1 MNIEQIRDYCL
12 SKQLVTE
19 DSAFGPEIL
28 NYRFFN
34 KIFLCIDLERPQLV
48 AMKCDVDYAVDL
60 RDRYCGITG
69 AWHWNKRSWNDVRL
83 NEDVPDAVILELIDH
98 AYDQIRKSLPKK
110 TLYNFP
116 DLPEGWTH
124 EHLAEVDSTMNYLRK
139 TENDLQ
145 KIEAGLRK
153 GESVE
158 SGFKLVTVDFQ
169 TAGRGQRGTSWEAD
183 NAQNLLFGFR
193 FRPERVRPE
202 DQFLLSECLALAV
215 AAALTKYCGA
225 DIRIKWPNDI
235 YYKDRKICGMLLEH
249 DICETGIL
257 STITGVGINV
267 NQRSFSSDAP
277 NPVSVYQVLNKEVD
291 RAAVLRNV
299 LKNFVRNY
307 EMWRTGGDEKLQH
320 DYFKSLYRSD
330 GYYPYAD
337 AEGVFRA
344 RILRVGSDGVLHLED
359 EAGKRRE
366 YVFKE
371 VKFIL
376 PGEEYGH
383 GI

>member
-19 DSAFGPEIL
+19 DSAFGPEFLI
-28 NYRFFN
+28 YRFFN

-48 AMKCDVDYAVDL
+48 AMKCDADYAVDL

-83 NEDVPDAVILELIDH
+83 DEDVPDVVILGLIDH
-98 AYDQIRKSLPKK
+98 AYEQIRKSLPKK

-139 TENDLQ
+139 GEFVEN
-145 KIEAGLRK
+145 
-153 GESVE
+153 
-158 SGFKLVTVDFQ
+158 GFKLVTADFQ

-183 NAQNLLFGFR
+183 NARNLLFGFR
-193 FRPERVRPE
+193 FRPEGVRP
-202 DQFLLSECLALAV
+202 DNQFLLSECLALAV
-215 AAALTKYCGA
+215 ATALTKYLGA

-299 LKNFVRNY
+299 LKNFVHNY

-320 DYFKSLYRSD
+320 AYFKNLYRSD
-330 GYYPYAD
+330 GFYPYAD

-344 RILRVGSDGVLHLED
+344 QILRVSPDGVLHLED
-359 EAGKRRE
+359 EEGKQRE

-376 PGEEYGH
+376 PGEEYEYGV
-383 GI
+383 